1 MLKIEIK
8 HMNDHFLGNLIN
20 LAILI
25 VMVDKQ
31 EYAHQCAQAVE
42 IFVMA
47 GFLFFT
53 FKFIVFGEA
62 NLPIK
67 SGGK

>member
-1 MLKIEIK
+1 
-8 HMNDHFLGNLIN
+8 MNDHFLGYLMN

-25 VMVDKQ
+25 VVVDKQ
-31 EYAHQCAQAVE
+31 GPTNQWAQAVE

-53 FKFIVFGEA
+53 FKFFVFGEA
-62 NLPIK
+62 NLPTK

>member
-1 MLKIEIK
+1 
-8 HMNDHFLGNLIN
+8 MNDHFLGYLIN
-20 LAILI
+20 HAILI
-25 VMVDKQ
+25 VVVDKQ
-31 EYAHQCAQAVE
+31 EPTNQWAQAIE

>member
-1 MLKIEIK
+1 ML
-8 HMNDHFLGNLIN
+8 L
-20 LAILI
+20 
-25 VMVDKQ
+25 MVDKL
-31 EYAHQCAQAVE
+31 EYVHQWAQAVE

>member
-1 MLKIEIK
+1 
-8 HMNDHFLGNLIN
+8 MNDHFLGYLVN

-25 VMVDKQ
+25 VMVDKL
-31 EYAHQCAQAVE
+31 EFAHQWAQAVE
-42 IFVMA
+42 IFIMA
-47 GFLFFT
+47 GFLFFA

-67 SGGK
+67 SGSK

>member
-1 MLKIEIK
+1 
-8 HMNDHFLGNLIN
+8 MNDLSLGYLIN

-67 SGGK
+67 SGSK

>member
-1 MLKIEIK
+1 
-8 HMNDHFLGNLIN
+8 MNDHFLGYLMD

-25 VMVDKQ
+25 VVVDKQ
-31 EYAHQCAQAVE
+31 GPTNQWAQAIE

-62 NLPIK
+62 NLLIK

>member
-1 MLKIEIK
+1 
-8 HMNDHFLGNLIN
+8 MNDHFLGYLIN
-20 LAILI
+20 YAILI
-25 VMVDKQ
+25 VMVDKL
-31 EYAHQCAQAVE
+31 EYDHQWAQAVE

-47 GFLFFT
+47 GFLFLT